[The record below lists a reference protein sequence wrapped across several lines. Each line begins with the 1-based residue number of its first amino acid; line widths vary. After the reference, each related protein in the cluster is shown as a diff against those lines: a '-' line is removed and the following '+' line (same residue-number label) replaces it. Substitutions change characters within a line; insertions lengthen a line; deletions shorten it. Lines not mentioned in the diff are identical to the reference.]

1 MVGREE
7 KDRRFSRSLFVGAV
21 FVLSLSVFLFMVL
34 FPFRDDSL
42 TRVEEKGIRIGY
54 AVEAPYAFLTP
65 AGEPTGEAPEEARV
79 VARKLEIDPILWR
92 QVEFDSLIDELEA
105 GRIDVIAAG
114 LFITPERKE
123 RIRFSL
129 PTFQVKPGLLV
140 PKGNPLN
147 LQSYADL
154 VQADEG
160 VVIVLAGSVEART
173 LLELGLPEE
182 RLKAVP
188 DVTTGLAA
196 LEAGLA
202 DALALSSPSL
212 QWLAVKGRLRET
224 ESVALSG
231 LTASEEPQY
240 GAFAFRKEDRR
251 LRQAWNAVLKSYIGS
266 PEHLALVAPFGFSAE
281 EIPGGTSSPSQES
294 RP

>member
-1 MVGREE
+1 MVGHEE
-7 KDRRFSRSLFVGAV
+7 KDSRFSLSLFVPAV
-21 FVLSLSVFLFMVL
+21 FVLTSAAFLFTLL

-42 TRVEEKGIRIGY
+42 ARVQEKGIRVGY

-65 AGEPTGEAPEEARV
+65 AGEPTGEAPELVRV
-79 VARKLEIDPILWR
+79 VAKQLEIDPILWR

-114 LFITPERKE
+114 LFMTPERQK
-123 RIRFSL
+123 RLRFSL
-129 PTFQVKPGLLV
+129 PTFQVQPGLLV
-140 PKGNPLN
+140 PIGNPLK

-154 VQADEG
+154 VRADG
-160 VVIVLAGSVEART
+160 VMVIVLAGSVEARA
-173 LLELGLPEE
+173 LFELGLPQE

-188 DVTTGLAA
+188 DVSTGLAA

-212 QWLAVKGRLRET
+212 QWLAMKGRLRQT
-224 ESVALSG
+224 EPVALSG
-231 LTASEEPQY
+231 LTASEESQC

-266 PEHLALVAPFGFSAE
+266 PEHLSLVAPFGFSAQ
-281 EIPGGTSSPSQES
+281 EIPGASSPSQES